1 MAFLIRLIPPRP
13 TFAQDMS
20 EHEREVM
27 GRHAAHWRGLLDRG
41 TAVAFGP
48 VLDPAG
54 SWGLGLLDLAVQDEA
69 VKVAASDPAVLS
81 GVCTYELLPMQL
93 VR

>member
-1 MAFLIRLIPPRP
+1 MAFLFRLIAPRP
-13 TFAQDMS
+13 SFSQDMS
-20 EHEREVM
+20 ESEREVM
-27 GRHAAHWRGLLDRG
+27 GRHVAHWRGLLEDG

-54 SWGLGLLDLAVQDEA
+54 SWGLGLLDVSLQEQASELAG
-69 VKVAASDPAVLS
+69 SDPAVLS
-81 GVCTYELLPMQL
+81 GLCTYELLPMQL